1 MLSPRVRRTRSRI
14 SLYGCTVAAK
24 GDHLSRLASAPSQIF
39 RFTILA
45 ALVAAI
51 SAPTF
56 ARGRRSGRPGRVQT
70 GLDVLEAEKF
80 PPLRGN
86 HVGPITNHT
95 RLDSQA
101 PAPIHLL

>member
-1 MLSPRVRRTRSRI
+1 MLSTRVRPTRSRI

-24 GDHLSRLASAPSQIF
+24 GDHLTRLASAPSQIF

-70 GLDVLEAEKF
+70 GLDVLEPGKF
-80 PPLRGN
+80 APLLGMHLALTN
-86 HVGPITNHT
+86 NHT
-95 RLDSQA
+95 GIDA
-101 PAPIHLL
+101 P